1 MHPCTWCTVENI
13 NFCTLSDSYTNVQG
27 NPFWPKQELLLS
39 MHTAKDRVV
48 ECSKQEVL
56 CWSQNSHSSGWLP
69 QFHCGPN
76 ISLIVSVS
84 PCMCSVTYK
93 PVHSKSHCRISF
105 SATNKSELDSLLRS
119 VFGLLHAHAVEY
131 KCTLEPPWLTVYT
144 HVQYTH
150 VQYTYVHSVS
160 CTSCNAYYFI
170 TTCHFSSS
178 VSGITYTLCTYV
190 DCIVLYCLIPKW
202 APWCLLNQNCCP
214 SLKTGMEPP
223 NPTTNRS
230 GFSLSTLLCTLL
242 GCWFE
247 RLRGESSSWPGKKE
261 RGSCCGTHKNN
272 VNKRRIL
279 VPLKKHTLC
288 AQCHCTHTVTDT
300 GQWVL
305 CAADQHS
312 LHCQLLL

>member
-1 MHPCTWCTVENI
+1 MHSWTPLTDSIYACTV
-13 NFCTLSDSYTNVQG
+13 Y
-27 NPFWPKQELLLS
+27 
-39 MHTAKDRVV
+39 AR
-48 ECSKQEVL
+48 
-56 CWSQNSHSSGWLP
+56 
-69 QFHCGPN
+69 
-76 ISLIVSVS
+76 
-84 PCMCSVTYK
+84 
-93 PVHSKSHCRISF
+93 
-105 SATNKSELDSLLRS
+105 
-119 VFGLLHAHAVEY
+119 
-131 KCTLEPPWLTVYT
+131 TVYICM
-144 HVQYTH
+144 
-150 VQYTYVHSVS
+150 YVYSIS
-160 CTSCNAYYFI
+160 CTPCNAYYFI
-170 TTCHFSSS
+170 YHLPFSSS
-178 VSGITYTLCTYV
+178 VSGITYTYYV
-190 DCIVLYCLIPKW
+190 CGLDCIVLYCIALYCLIPQW
-202 APWCLLNQNCCP
+202 APWYLLNQNCCP

-288 AQCHCTHTVTDT
+288 AQCQCTHTVTDT

>member
-1 MHPCTWCTVENI
+1 MHSWTPLTDSIYTYSIRMYSIRMYSIRMYSIRMYSIRMYSIHMYSIRMYTVFHALLAMHI
-13 NFCTLSDSYTNVQG
+13 ISLRPAIFH
-27 NPFWPKQELLLS
+27 LLS
-39 MHTAKDRVV
+39 LA
-48 ECSKQEVL
+48 
-56 CWSQNSHSSGWLP
+56 
-69 QFHCGPN
+69 
-76 ISLIVSVS
+76 
-84 PCMCSVTYK
+84 
-93 PVHSKSHCRISF
+93 
-105 SATNKSELDSLLRS
+105 
-119 VFGLLHAHAVEY
+119 LHIR
-131 KCTLEPPWLTVYT
+131 
-144 HVQYTH
+144 
-150 VQYTYVHSVS
+150 TYV
-160 CTSCNAYYFI
+160 NW
-170 TTCHFSSS
+170 
-178 VSGITYTLCTYV
+178 
-190 DCIVLYCLIPKW
+190 IVLYCLIAKW
-202 APWCLLNQNCCP
+202 VPWYLLNQNCCP

-288 AQCHCTHTVTDT
+288 AQCQCTHTVTDT